1 MKTTVVARSE
11 SRTESRAIYV
21 ALASAGVGLLTGLA
35 LFFSAERV
43 TLFERGVSLGSV
55 ASIMAGVVA
64 LAVYLLAASYHERPL
79 EKRVWARTEHLLN
92 IVSLAIVFGLLA
104 FLSCALVFFIISI
117 AFRGATV
124 DMWAASVLLA
134 LSLGV
139 ASYGTYLMAVGM
151 NAMRVSAILAL
162 FLVSGTFISMMTASD
177 PLWWD
182 VHFSS
187 LGAGGGISGYAFNAT
202 LIIAGLVIVALSKY
216 IIDDFTRLQQQGHI
230 PKQAKTLLMR
240 GLLAGIGI
248 SLAFVGLFVY
258 DVFPLTHNIAAF
270 GMAALFGVIII
281 ILPWLVP
288 GFLPAFFVASYALI
302 AGLIVSAWLFWG
314 VGYFN
319 LTIFE
324 LVAAAVIFTWLALFV
339 RHVAALLDD
348 ETVKR
353 PRAKEESNG

>member
-134 LSLGV
+134 LSLSVVGYV
-139 ASYGTYLMAVGM
+139 FTLMT
-151 NAMRVSAILAL
+151 RFAISRKREYMADAGGAELCGNPLAL
-162 FLVSGTFISMMTASD
+162 AS
-177 PLWWD
+177 
-182 VHFSS
+182 
-187 LGAGGGISGYAFNAT
+187 
-202 LIIAGLVIVALSKY
+202 AL
-216 IIDDFTRLQQQGHI
+216 TWC
-230 PKQAKTLLMR
+230 
-240 GLLAGIGI
+240 
-248 SLAFVGLFVY
+248 
-258 DVFPLTHNIAAF
+258 
-270 GMAALFGVIII
+270 GMA
-281 ILPWLVP
+281 
-288 GFLPAFFVASYALI
+288 
-302 AGLIVSAWLFWG
+302 
-314 VGYFN
+314 
-319 LTIFE
+319 
-324 LVAAAVIFTWLALFV
+324 
-339 RHVAALLDD
+339 
-348 ETVKR
+348 
-353 PRAKEESNG
+353 

>member
-1 MKTTVVARSE
+1 
-11 SRTESRAIYV
+11 
-21 ALASAGVGLLTGLA
+21 
-35 LFFSAERV
+35 
-43 TLFERGVSLGSV
+43 
-55 ASIMAGVVA
+55 MAGVVA

-187 LGAGGGISGYAFNAT
+187 LGAGGGVSGYAFNASRT
-202 LIIAGLVIVALSKY
+202 DAAHMSTVAPLNAILIMKNTSAHERNANKPNTIASETILSRCSVRAH
-216 IIDDFTRLQQQGHI
+216 TRFSSG
-230 PKQAKTLLMR
+230 R
-240 GLLAGIGI
+240 
-248 SLAFVGLFVY
+248 S
-258 DVFPLTHNIAAF
+258 
-270 GMAALFGVIII
+270 
-281 ILPWLVP
+281 
-288 GFLPAFFVASYALI
+288 
-302 AGLIVSAWLFWG
+302 
-314 VGYFN
+314 
-319 LTIFE
+319 
-324 LVAAAVIFTWLALFV
+324 
-339 RHVAALLDD
+339 
-348 ETVKR
+348 
-353 PRAKEESNG
+353 